1 MLLFRVRLCSRSRAR
16 LRCDW
21 CSLGKLPSQRV
32 YRPAHTRYN
41 YAMSYRILVSAGE
54 VSGDQHLAR
63 VVKELRAL
71 LPGCEVRGMAGKS
84 CQEAGVSLDV
94 DCYRA
99 SAGMGFF
106 ELFRSG
112 GKVLSSFKTL
122 KGLLSTWKPDLL
134 IVVDYP
140 DFNLRLAKVA
150 KRLGIKVLY
159 FIPPKVW
166 AWRSGRVRTIQQVVD
181 RIAAIFPFEKDFY
194 AKHGYTQVTYV
205 GHPLADQ
212 LIDRDGTDARE
223 NSILLLP
230 GSRRFEVERM
240 LVPMLRAC
248 EVLRRAHP
256 TLTPVILVAPNVE
269 VSWVKS
275 IVAGHVDPELLS
287 AVRWTTE
294 APLSEMRRAR
304 VAVLKSGTCNLEGAI
319 AGVPFVSVYSGTRFA
334 KFIVDNCVS
343 LEEYSP
349 VNIVRPHTV
358 KEVMQVQLSVEDVVS
373 AVQPILVDGA
383 TRSEMIENL
392 RAVALS
398 LASSDMQ
405 DSQLDLNASVS
416 QRVALCALRMIGV
429 SRGIV
434 RNAAQGAGHV

>member
-1 MLLFRVRLCSRSRAR
+1 
-16 LRCDW
+16 
-21 CSLGKLPSQRV
+21 
-32 YRPAHTRYN
+32 
-41 YAMSYRILVSAGE
+41 MSYRILVSAGE

-63 VVKELRAL
+63 VVKELHVLA
-71 LPGCEVRGMAGKS
+71 PGCEVRGMAGKS
-84 CQEAGVSLDV
+84 CQEAGVTLDV

-122 KGLLSTWKPDLL
+122 KGLLSSWKPDLL

-150 KRLGIKVLY
+150 KRCGVKVLY

-166 AWRSGRVRTIQQVVD
+166 AWRSGRVRTIEQVVD

-205 GHPLADQ
+205 GHPLADHV
-212 LIDRDGTDARE
+212 RDANSGASRD

-240 LVPMLRAC
+240 LVPMLQAC
-248 EVLRRAHP
+248 ELLRRSH
-256 TLTPVILVAPNVE
+256 TNLTPVVLVAPNVAI
-269 VSWVKS
+269 SWVKS
-275 IVAGHVDPELLS
+275 LVAGHVHPELLA
-287 AVRWTTE
+287 AVRWTSE
-294 APLSEMRRAR
+294 EPLSEMRRAR

-334 KFIVDNCVS
+334 KFVVKNFVS
-343 LEEYSP
+343 LKEYSP
-349 VNIVRPHTV
+349 VNIIRPHTV
-358 KEVMQVQLSVEDVVS
+358 SEVMQVHLSVADVVS
-373 AVQPILVDGA
+373 AVEPILVDGNA
-383 TRSEMIENL
+383 RNEVMDNL
-392 RAVALS
+392 RSVALS
-398 LASSDMQ
+398 LAAADMQ
-405 DSQLDLNASVS
+405 DSMPGINASVS
-416 QRVALCALRMIGV
+416 QRAARCALRMIGGDDGV
-429 SRGIV
+429 V
-434 RNAAQGAGHV
+434 